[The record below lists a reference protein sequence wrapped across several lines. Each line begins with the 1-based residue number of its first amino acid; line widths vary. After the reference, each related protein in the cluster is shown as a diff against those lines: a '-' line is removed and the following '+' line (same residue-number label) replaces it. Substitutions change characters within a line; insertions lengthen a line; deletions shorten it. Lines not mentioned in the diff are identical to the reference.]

1 MPINSLSA
9 AMLLLALATPMKAH
23 SEELP
28 VRGWIEEAK
37 IYPEGVP
44 VKAKLDTGA
53 LTSSM
58 DAKDIEYFEKDG
70 KKWVRF
76 KVVARNSDT
85 GGESVQAFERAVLR
99 KVKVRGAGGADHR
112 PVVSMKI
119 CIGNQLLD
127 EEFSLRDRKKMI
139 YPVLIGRK
147 TLEHVGPVD
156 VRRTFTQQPSCK
168 A

>member
-1 MPINSLSA
+1 MNSLSA
-9 AMLLLALATPMKAH
+9 AMLLLAFATPMKAH

-28 VRGWIEEAK
+28 IHGWIEEAK

-58 DAKDIEYFEKDG
+58 DAKDIEYFKKDG
-70 KKWVRF
+70 QKWVRF
-76 KVVARNSDT
+76 KVVVKSSDT
-85 GGESVQAFERAVLR
+85 GDETVQEFARAVLR
-99 KVKVRGAGGADHR
+99 NVKVRGAGGEDHR
-112 PVVSMKI
+112 PVVSMKV
-119 CIGNQLLD
+119 CLGTQLLD
-127 EEFSLRDRKKMI
+127 EEFSLRDRKDML

-147 TLEHVGPVD
+147 TLEHLGPVD
-156 VRRTFTQQPSCK
+156 VRRTFTQKPSCK